1 MTKKQKKMLKRII
14 ATSILYA
21 VAVILKH
28 ATTLPSE
35 ALFAAFLI
43 PYVLI
48 SYDVLIKSV
57 KNIQNGQV
65 FDENFLMALASIGA
79 LVLGEYSEA
88 VAVMLFYQIGEWFQS
103 YAVNKSR
110 KSIAALM
117 DIRSEYAN
125 IEVDGKIEQ
134 VDPEEVRVGQTIVIN
149 PGERVPLDGTVE
161 KGQSS
166 LDTSALTGESV
177 PRSVRAGSEVISGC
191 INQAGV
197 LYVKVSKPY
206 EDSTVAK
213 ILDLVENATNK
224 KSKSEQFIT
233 KFARIYTPVV
243 VFLALALAV
252 IPSLV
257 DGQWSVWVYR
267 SLSFLVTS
275 CPCALVISVP
285 LSFFGGI
292 GGASRKGILVK
303 GSNYLQLLSEVK
315 TIVFDKTG
323 TITKGN
329 FQVTEVQAVGMSR
342 EALLDLAAKAESH
355 STHPIALSIQKAAAP
370 DLSLA
375 DVHDIQEVAGHGV
388 KAIVGKQTVCIG
400 NQKLMA
406 QQGIDALP
414 EGNGF
419 GTCVYVSVDGRYAG
433 MIEIA
438 DEIKEDSKT
447 AIDLLRHYG
456 VRKFVMLTGDSEQ
469 VAKKVAGKVGIDEV
483 HAQLL
488 PDQKVALL
496 DQILAQKEG
505 KDKVAF
511 VGDGINDA
519 PVLTQADVGIAMGG
533 LGSDA
538 AIEAA
543 DIVLMEDQLSQIVV
557 AMQISKKT
565 LRIVYENI
573 VFALAIKVVIL
584 VLAALGITNM
594 WAAVF
599 ADVGVSFLAILNAMR
614 ALRVDKIK

>member
-1 MTKKQKKMLKRII
+1 MTKKQKKMLKRIV

-117 DIRSEYAN
+117 DIRPEYAN

-292 GGASRKGILVK
+292 GGGGRQNNLVTR
-303 GSNYLQLLSEVK
+303 N
-315 TIVFDKTG
+315 
-323 TITKGN
+323 N
-329 FQVTEVQAVGMSR
+329 
-342 EALLDLAAKAESH
+342 H
-355 STHPIALSIQKAAAP
+355 S
-370 DLSLA
+370 
-375 DVHDIQEVAGHGV
+375 
-388 KAIVGKQTVCIG
+388 
-400 NQKLMA
+400 
-406 QQGIDALP
+406 
-414 EGNGF
+414 
-419 GTCVYVSVDGRYAG
+419 
-433 MIEIA
+433 
-438 DEIKEDSKT
+438 
-447 AIDLLRHYG
+447 
-456 VRKFVMLTGDSEQ
+456 
-469 VAKKVAGKVGIDEV
+469 
-483 HAQLL
+483 
-488 PDQKVALL
+488 
-496 DQILAQKEG
+496 
-505 KDKVAF
+505 
-511 VGDGINDA
+511 
-519 PVLTQADVGIAMGG
+519 
-533 LGSDA
+533 
-538 AIEAA
+538 
-543 DIVLMEDQLSQIVV
+543 
-557 AMQISKKT
+557 
-565 LRIVYENI
+565 
-573 VFALAIKVVIL
+573 
-584 VLAALGITNM
+584 
-594 WAAVF
+594 
-599 ADVGVSFLAILNAMR
+599 
-614 ALRVDKIK
+614 